1 MKECTLHN
9 LLTSCQ
15 YPQVFWIYQMNDY
28 DENILLTKGTKQ
40 EMLEDDENSFDL
52 IDHIND
58 VVEYWTIR
66 EDGAMFVRIRMDDRA
81 KELFSEDYVKKWDRF
96 NPLKRPYLYTAELD
110 DFTNCIYGSSKYLH
124 PYGDPLDCHHF
135 DNDDRKTENSSEIPN
150 NCEDLQDWKDR
161 MWAEAIVTEPT
172 ISKMEQ
178 VDEPKTQMKTQNS
191 NLTFEKRTMRDCYNC
206 KRYETEGECIEC
218 NYEPKTEPT
227 ISKMEQ
233 VDKLQYNA
241 EDQFCIEHN
250 CPHFYQ
256 FGGCMNQGDCP
267 YDEDE
272 PQTCSVSGRPY
283 SECADCEHFRCTADE
298 PQTEICLYCEYYEPK
313 GYCKLKKCS
322 VSPNHKCDEYLVI
335 EPYEV
340 KIISKS
346 HERID
351 VAKAIIEDEQ
361 TERSE

>member
-96 NPLKRPYLYTAELD
+96 NPNKRPYLYTAEMD
-110 DFTNCIYGSSKYLH
+110 DFTHCIYGSSEYLH

-135 DNDDRKTENSSEIPN
+135 DNADRKTEPSSSENPN
-150 NCEDLQDWKDR
+150 NS
-161 MWAEAIVTEPT
+161 T

-178 VDEPKTQMKTQNS
+178 VDEPQKEIKGSKRLLKGSDEPQKKSCATCKHALGNWDGES
-191 NLTFEKRTMRDCYNC
+191 NNC
-206 KRYETEGECIEC
+206 GRCCGADRRF
-218 NYEPKTEPT
+218 YEPK
-227 ISKMEQ
+227 
-233 VDKLQYNA
+233 
-241 EDQFCIEHN
+241 
-250 CPHFYQ
+250 
-256 FGGCMNQGDCP
+256 
-267 YDEDE
+267 
-272 PQTCSVSGRPY
+272 
-283 SECADCEHFRCTADE
+283 DE
-298 PQTEICLYCEYYEPK
+298 PQTEDAYAY
-313 GYCKLKKCS
+313 
-322 VSPNHKCDEYLVI
+322 DEDDWYD
-335 EPYEV
+335 
-340 KIISKS
+340 KM
-346 HERID
+346 ER
-351 VAKAIIEDEQ
+351 EGE
-361 TERSE
+361 

>member
-1 MKECTLHN
+1 MVECTLHN

-110 DFTNCIYGSSKYLH
+110 DFTNCIYGSSEYLH

-135 DNDDRKTENSSEIPN
+135 DNDD
-150 NCEDLQDWKDR
+150 C
-161 MWAEAIVTEPT
+161 
-172 ISKMEQ
+172 
-178 VDEPKTQMKTQNS
+178 
-191 NLTFEKRTMRDCYNC
+191 
-206 KRYETEGECIEC
+206 
-218 NYEPKTEPT
+218 KTEPQNCDDC
-227 ISKMEQ
+227 IWS
-233 VDKLQYNA
+233 VCNYNKA
-241 EDQFCIEHN
+241 F
-250 CPHFYQ
+250 
-256 FGGCMNQGDCP
+256 
-267 YDEDE
+267 EDE
-272 PQTCSVSGRPY
+272 PQTSKIIEAYSQGFEDGAEAVKAVKVKALHKDYIEPYVTIEDEPQTEPLQTCSVNGRPY
-283 SECADCEHFRCTADE
+283 SECHTCGNFRCMADV
-298 PQTEICLYCEYYEPK
+298 P
-313 GYCKLKKCS
+313 
-322 VSPNHKCDEYLVI
+322 
-335 EPYEV
+335 
-340 KIISKS
+340 
-346 HERID
+346 
-351 VAKAIIEDEQ
+351 Q

>member
-1 MKECTLHN
+1 MECTLHN

-110 DFTNCIYGSSKYLH
+110 DFTNCIYGSSEYLH

-135 DNDDRKTENSSEIPN
+135 DNDDRKTE
-150 NCEDLQDWKDR
+150 
-161 MWAEAIVTEPT
+161 PT

-178 VDEPKTQMKTQNS
+178 VEEPQMGDAKPIPLSNRVTHIKDEPKTQMKTQNS

-206 KRYETEGECIEC
+206 ERYETEDECIEC
-218 NYEPKTEPT
+218 HYEPK
-227 ISKMEQ
+227 
-233 VDKLQYNA
+233 D
-241 EDQFCIEHN
+241 
-250 CPHFYQ
+250 
-256 FGGCMNQGDCP
+256 
-267 YDEDE
+267 
-272 PQTCSVSGRPY
+272 
-283 SECADCEHFRCTADE
+283 ECAKEYEELGLKDLKELIKADRKTEH
-298 PQTEICLYCEYYEPK
+298 
-313 GYCKLKKCS
+313 
-322 VSPNHKCDEYLVI
+322 
-335 EPYEV
+335 
-340 KIISKS
+340 
-346 HERID
+346 
-351 VAKAIIEDEQ
+351 
-361 TERSE
+361 TEREGK

>member
-1 MKECTLHN
+1 MMECTLHN

-110 DFTNCIYGSSKYLH
+110 DFTNCIYGSSEYLH

-135 DNDDRKTENSSEIPN
+135 DNDDRKTE
-150 NCEDLQDWKDR
+150 
-161 MWAEAIVTEPT
+161 
-172 ISKMEQ
+172 
-178 VDEPKTQMKTQNS
+178 
-191 NLTFEKRTMRDCYNC
+191 
-206 KRYETEGECIEC
+206 
-218 NYEPKTEPT
+218 PT

-233 VDKLQYNA
+233 VDKDINVR
-241 EDQFCIEHN
+241 
-250 CPHFYQ
+250 
-256 FGGCMNQGDCP
+256 
-267 YDEDE
+267 
-272 PQTCSVSGRPY
+272 SK
-283 SECADCEHFRCTADE
+283 DE
-298 PQTEICLYCEYYEPK
+298 PQTELVNDSPILAKDLVDDEFNPYDEECMRCKHLKLKCEFIPT
-313 GYCKLKKCS
+313 YCKFES
-322 VSPNHKCDEYLVI
+322 RDEPQTNMAVGKRSDATADKYNLYGKTTTD
-335 EPYEV
+335 EP
-340 KIISKS
+340 
-346 HERID
+346 
-351 VAKAIIEDEQ
+351 Q
-361 TERSE
+361 TDCAWK